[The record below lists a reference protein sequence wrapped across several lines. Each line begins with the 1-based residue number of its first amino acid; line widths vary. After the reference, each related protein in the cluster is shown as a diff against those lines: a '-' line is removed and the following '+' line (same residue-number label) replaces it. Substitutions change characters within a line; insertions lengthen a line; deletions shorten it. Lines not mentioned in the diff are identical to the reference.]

1 MIFLSKA
8 EIQNCEEYMRLE
20 YGDEVANLVRPC
32 LEFVRLGGII
42 PELEALLE
50 AQERMLRVQIGE

>member
-20 YGDEVANLVRPC
+20 YGDEVANLVRPS
-32 LEFVRLGGII
+32 LEFLRQGYII
-42 PELEALLE
+42 KELEILLE
-50 AQERMLRVQIGE
+50 AQERMFRVQIGE

>member
-20 YGDEVANLVRPC
+20 YGDEVANLVRPS